1 MGEEIVNALSLA
13 GIGDLDAEGAKRSR
27 ESQEA
32 LNRFQAARD
41 RARAGEQ
48 RRASE
53 AASEE
58 TTREIRQIRAELDP
72 AALQKAEAEIET
84 FARRRIARVGVT
96 ADPESMK
103 RAQADIDKFTADT
116 FRKARGSQEDERI
129 KRAEKIAELE
139 AKLNARKESDA
150 VRLGKLNDRIAK
162 LQYAEQFRVGD
173 DLQRTRLERLNLEVE
188 RNELVGEIQNRNE
201 EHRKELQDE
210 YIRAEEAYL
219 AARERAEERITA
231 EINSRANSLM
241 PDTQATG
248 SQQDRIARLRK
259 DLARSAQ
266 QLQNAEARGLPTADL
281 RARVR
286 TRAARLAEAESVV
299 EEQTR
304 RVASVVTLGVKDAL
318 GEKLDKQITAQE
330 NLQPLARD
338 MEKSRMAL
346 QNIEKALSVGVK

>member
-48 RRASE
+48 RRANE
-53 AASEE
+53 AA
-58 TTREIRQIRAELDP
+58 QAE
-72 AALQKAEAEIET
+72 K
-84 FARRRIARVGVT
+84 
-96 ADPESMK
+96 K
-103 RAQADIDKFTADT
+103 QADERAK
-116 FRKARGSQEDERI
+116 QEKQIADERRS
-129 KRAEKIAELE
+129 RAEKIAELE

-173 DLQRTRLERLNLEVE
+173 DLQRTRLERLTLEVE
-188 RNELVGEIQNRNE
+188 RNELVGEIQARNE

-231 EINSRANSLM
+231 EINNRANSLM